1 MSLCSRICA
10 PPLTIGL
17 LVVSL
22 LAGCSLEE
30 AQDRSI
36 RPAWY
41 SHQEFHLESRYRKAS
56 MKSERGN
63 DIVDPEASGSEHDG
77 TLEDQ
82 WSEPV
87 YWRYQVLHQGL
98 VPEPGSDFHPY
109 AVKGGTDSA
118 LTVIKASLDPTLNLG
133 GELSEADPK
142 IYMVIREDRLRLAG
156 LVHFYTVAG
165 ERLSQAMTVDDE
177 DMNRSYS
184 LLSQSNLAAIPH
196 FIPPFPISREE
207 RDLVLEDGQL
217 VSFTN
222 ATPTGI
228 DVVYENNL
236 DGTLISDCWED
247 GFPWAT
253 LSVTPTLESRLLS
266 GDEVAELGG
275 PLGGTFD
282 EGEDEEDF
290 DFVERLKEAVNL
302 GDNLFVD
309 ELVGTHS
316 YEVESGYRPWAGSWW
331 RQSEAALVFGHSS
344 ESAGSLAGLRKEA
357 FEAPAVIAQDLGDE
371 LRDMRRNGETD
382 SPDWDEKLTTYRDAQ
397 DELKDELARFT
408 LALQAGFDGGMITL
422 NEGRLAAEDNWNQDD
437 EAPYAAFDLA
447 VDGLSALDKIALMT
461 QLGES
466 STGRNPWDILSWE
479 LLNHWSPAG
488 SSWWGH
494 CNGWAAAA
502 ILTDEPREPVTVS
515 FGAEDEFS
523 LQLSTA
529 DQKGLLTES
538 FYSQMSNFYGARY
551 NDDDGDDISD
561 LSPKAVL
568 QLLGTTIA
576 QRGVPLVFDTS
587 ANEEVGNFPAWAYQV
602 ELTETT
608 DEAGA
613 AEAEEDALLNLN
625 TASVDEL
632 AELDGL
638 NDDKAGKIVRHR
650 ELNGPF
656 QELEDLKK
664 VEGISWD
671 GGWLSSSVFDKVAP
685 LLTVELSAAL
695 RSFEGLVRVKFATDG
710 VDYEHIDADPEDPEG
725 FSKVWSFTLEADPD
739 GRLVSGEWLDPEAG
753 HPDFAWVPYANT
765 EHAGRSE
772 NPYLSWSFL
781 QDSLPGL
788 LRQ

>member
-10 PPLTIGL
+10 PPLVVGL

-22 LAGCSLEE
+22 LAGCSPEQAEDL
-30 AQDRSI
+30 SI

-41 SHQEFHLESRYRKAS
+41 SNQEFHLESRYRKMS

-63 DIVDPEASGSEHDG
+63 DIVDPEGPSSESDG
-77 TLEDQ
+77 TLEDE

-87 YWRYQVLHQGL
+87 YWRYQVLHQGF
-98 VPEPGSDFHPY
+98 VPEPGSDFYPF
-109 AVKGGTDSA
+109 AAKGGTNSA
-118 LTVIKASLDPTLNLG
+118 LTVIKASLDPTMNLG
-133 GELSEADPK
+133 GELRDADPK
-142 IYMVIREDRLRLAG
+142 IYLVIREDRLRLAG
-156 LVHFYTVAG
+156 LVHFYSVAG

-177 DMNRSYS
+177 DMNRSYN

-207 RDLVLEDGQL
+207 REMVLEDGQV

-222 ATPTGI
+222 ATATGI

-247 GFPWAT
+247 GLPWAT
-253 LSVTPTLESRLLS
+253 LSSTPTLESRLMS
-266 GDEVAELGG
+266 ADEVADLSG

-290 DFVERLKEAVNL
+290 DFVARLKEAVNL
-302 GDNLFVD
+302 SDNLFVD

-316 YEVESGYRPWAGSWW
+316 YEVQPGYRPWAGSWW

-344 ESAGSLAGLRKEA
+344 DGAGSLVDLHREA
-357 FEAPAVIAQDLGDE
+357 FEAPAVTAQNLGDE
-371 LRDMRRNGETD
+371 LREMRRNGETD
-382 SPDWDEKLTTYRDAQ
+382 SEDWDEKLATYRDAQ
-397 DELKDELARFT
+397 AEMKDELARFT
-408 LALQAGFDGGMITL
+408 AALQAGLDGGMITL
-422 NEGRLAAEDNWNQDD
+422 SEGRLAAEENWNQDE
-437 EAPYAAFDLA
+437 EAPYPAFDLE
-447 VDGLSALDKIALMT
+447 VDGLSAMGKIALIEHM
-461 QLGES
+461 GES
-466 STGRNPWDILSWE
+466 SDGRNPWDILSWE

-494 CNGWAAAA
+494 CNGWSAAA
-502 ILTDEPREPVTVS
+502 ILTHEPREPVTVS

-523 LQLSTA
+523 LELSTA

-538 FYSQMSNFYGARY
+538 FYSQLSNFYGARY
-551 NDDDGDDISD
+551 NDNEGDDISD

-587 ANEEVGNFPAWAYQV
+587 ANEQVWNFPAWAYQI

-613 AEAEEDALLNLN
+613 DEAEETPLLNLN
-625 TASVDEL
+625 TASIAEL
-632 AELDGL
+632 AALDGL

-650 ELNGPF
+650 EMNGPF

-664 VEGISWD
+664 VEDIDWD
-671 GGWLSSSVFDKVAP
+671 GGWFSSALFEKIAP
-685 LLTVELSAAL
+685 LLTVELSAIV

-710 VDYEHIDADPEDPEG
+710 VGYEHIDADPEAPEG

-739 GRLVSGEWLDPEAG
+739 GRLISGEWLDPEAG
-753 HPDFAWVPYANT
+753 HPDFAWVPYSNT
-765 EHAGRSE
+765 EYAGRSE
-772 NPYLSWSFL
+772 NPYLSWALL
-781 QDSLPGL
+781 QDSLPAL